1 METAKL
7 NVTKIKVEIGKMN
20 DLETEI
26 IIQMKE
32 IVEKI
37 EIFEMFEGKGVI
49 TIIEM
54 VMVIVIS
61 QILMYLLNQR
71 VNYL

>member
-61 QILMYLLNQR
+61 
-71 VNYL
+71 